1 MSLFRN
7 KEVKLIIVTSF
18 LTFLVF
24 LSTFIFITYNWF
36 NEINKKYINQNTALV
51 GAIIS
56 NNPELEEE
64 IVPIITKGNIE
75 QYYTIGNNILDKYY
89 YTENLSSIK
98 NPVIKDSYSNFNLTI
113 ILLWGVFFIVINLLI
128 FKIISPIFNNIKM
141 LGERADEMVEGN
153 FNFSKFK
160 FEEGDFYVFYN
171 KFTHMGERLENALND
186 LKNEKINLKDIINDI
201 SHQLKTPLSA
211 LIAYND
217 ILKNHENMDS
227 KTKSKFIEMT
237 SEQLDRMDWLI
248 TTLLKYARIE
258 SNAVSYN
265 KEMIPLS
272 DSIKYAIEPLKVSAN
287 DKNQSIE
294 LILNNEGYYFHD
306 KKWIAESL
314 SNIIKNAIEHTDIN
328 GKIKIMLEETP
339 MSISITISDN
349 GEGIEKSDIKNIFK
363 RFYKGKNSINPKSIG
378 IGLSLSKKIIEA
390 HGGSIAVESE
400 IGKGT
405 NFTITLLK
413 LIV

>member
-1 MSLFRN
+1 
-7 KEVKLIIVTSF
+7 
-18 LTFLVF
+18 
-24 LSTFIFITYNWF
+24 
-36 NEINKKYINQNTALV
+36 
-51 GAIIS
+51 
-56 NNPELEEE
+56 
-64 IVPIITKGNIE
+64 
-75 QYYTIGNNILDKYY
+75 
-89 YTENLSSIK
+89 
-98 NPVIKDSYSNFNLTI
+98 
-113 ILLWGVFFIVINLLI
+113 
-128 FKIISPIFNNIKM
+128 M

-217 ILKNHENMDS
+217 ILKNHENMDVE
-227 KTKSKFIEMT
+227 TKSKFIEMT

-272 DSIKYAIEPLKVSAN
+272 ESIRYAIAPLKLSADN
-287 DKNQSIE
+287 KNQNIE
-294 LILNNEGYYFHD
+294 LDINSEGYYFHD

-328 GKIKIMLEETP
+328 GKIKITLEETP

-349 GEGIEKSDIKNIFK
+349 GEGIEKTELKNIFK

-390 HGGSIAVESE
+390 HGGSITAESDL
-400 IGKGT
+400 GKGT
-405 NFTITLLK
+405 SFNIIFLK
-413 LIV
+413 VII

>member
-1 MSLFRN
+1 MRLLKN
-7 KEVKLIIVTSF
+7 KEVKLIIITS
-18 LTFLVF
+18 LITFLVF
-24 LSTFIFITYNWF
+24 LTAFIFITYNWF
-36 NEINKKYINQNTALV
+36 NDINKKYIDQNTALV
-51 GAIIS
+51 GVIIE
-56 NNPELEEE
+56 NNPEIEEE
-64 IVPIITKGNIE
+64 IVPIITKGNINE
-75 QYYTIGNNILDKYY
+75 YYELGNNILDKYY
-89 YTENLSSIK
+89 YNENLNPIK
-98 NPVIKDSYSNFNLTI
+98 NPILKDSYSNLKLTI
-113 ILLWGVFFIVINLLI
+113 ILLWILFFIVVMILI
-128 FKIISPIFNNIKM
+128 LKIISPIFNNIKK

-153 FNFSKFK
+153 FNSTELK

-171 KFTHMGERLENALND
+171 KFIHMGERLENALKD
-186 LKNEKINLKDIINDI
+186 LKDEKINLKDIINDI

-217 ILKNHENMDS
+217 ILKNHENMDVEA
-227 KTKSKFIEMT
+227 KSKFIEMT

-272 DSIKYAIEPLKVSAN
+272 ESIKYAIAPLKVSAN
-287 DKNQSIE
+287 DKKQKIE
-294 LILNNEGYYFHD
+294 LDFNSEGYYFHD

-328 GKIKIMLEETP
+328 GKIKITLEETP

-349 GEGIEKSDIKNIFK
+349 GEGIEKSELKNIFK

-390 HGGSIAVESE
+390 HGGSITAESE
-400 IGKGT
+400 LGKGT
-405 NFTITLLK
+405 NFNIILLK
-413 LIV
+413 VIV